1 MIVGIIGYRNHAG
14 SILSILQNL
23 KEVDKIK
30 VYLYKKKVAKKAI
43 NIKKKTDYT
52 YSIKTL
58 FQCDAIFISS
68 PTRTHQQY
76 INLFLKKNI
85 YIFCEKPGGNNI
97 HDARFLEKLKT
108 KNKKRIY
115 INYNLLFSENFKII
129 NNAIKNKKKY
139 GKIIY
144 IDIKLASGISYKK
157 EFSNNWR
164 FNSKNIFDQIAGN
177 IGSHYINLLFWIFK
191 NLYKKNML
199 KLNINKKRDTSL
211 IVLKADK
218 NALINLYFS
227 YSTPLV
233 DQISLFFT
241 NAIININDNKVVVHE
256 PRNIFDKNKNFIS
269 SPKKIIKTFNQNKEY
284 SNSLR
289 SSLRFFIEKVKK
301 KENIP
306 IKYFNNSVN
315 TLKFFI

>member
-14 SILSILQNL
+14 RILEILQNS
-23 KEVDKIK
+23 KEVDRVK
-30 VYLYKKKVAKKAI
+30 VYLYKKKVVKKSI
-43 NIKKKTDYT
+43 NKKKKTDYT

-68 PTRTHQQY
+68 PTKTHQQY

-85 YIFCEKPGGNNI
+85 YIFCEKPGGNNLRGV
-97 HDARFLEKLKT
+97 RFLENIKIR
-108 KNKKRIY
+108 NKKKIY
-115 INYNLLFSENFKII
+115 INYNLLFSKRFKII
-129 NNAIKNKKKY
+129 NEAIKNKKKY

-157 EFSNNWR
+157 EFFNNWR
-164 FNSKNIFDQIAGN
+164 FNSKNIFDQITGN
-177 IGSHYINLLFWIFK
+177 IGSHYVNLLFWLFK
-191 NLYKKNML
+191 KPYKKNIL

-211 IVLKADK
+211 MVLKADK
-218 NALINLYFS
+218 NVLINLYFS

-233 DQISLFFT
+233 DEISLFFT
-241 NAIININDNKVVVHE
+241 NATININNNKIIVQE
-256 PRNIFDKNKNFIS
+256 PRDVFDKNKNFIS
-269 SPKKIIKTFNQNKEY
+269 PPKKVIKIFNQDKEY
-284 SNSLR
+284 SNSLKN
-289 SSLRFFIEKVKK
+289 SLHFFINKVKK